1 MIVLNLLFL
10 TFVQTQILPERDLDI
25 MFWNM
30 ENFFDYK
37 DGGEGESDTE
47 FSSFGSRRWTRKRFQ
62 AKCNAFA
69 KTIFW
74 IKDSYGS
81 LPDVIGLAE
90 IENRNV
96 LYRLLKDTALKK
108 TDYAFIH
115 FDGNDRRGIDV
126 AILYR
131 KSVMTPS
138 SITRRQPLT
147 DDGDTLQTRD
157 MLNVHM
163 NLKSASEGHQG
174 IYFIVNHH
182 PSKYGGEEESRIKR
196 HFAMKTLKS
205 LVDSLNTMNPGGKI
219 IAMGDFND
227 TPDAEQFRIIE
238 DNIINKSESMYESG
252 RGTIRY
258 EGKWELIDMFLVS
271 ADLDSFTEMDILEI
285 PFLMTRESRHAGQKP
300 LRTYSGPRYLGG
312 VSDHLPIVLYFRK

>member
-10 TFVQTQILPERDLDI
+10 TFVQTQILPEQDLDI

-96 LYRLLKDTALKK
+96 L
-108 TDYAFIH
+108 
-115 FDGNDRRGIDV
+115 
-126 AILYR
+126 
-131 KSVMTPS
+131 
-138 SITRRQPLT
+138 
-147 DDGDTLQTRD
+147 
-157 MLNVHM
+157 
-163 NLKSASEGHQG
+163 
-174 IYFIVNHH
+174 IVF
-182 PSKYGGEEESRIKR
+182 SRTQ
-196 HFAMKTLKS
+196 H
-205 LVDSLNTMNPGGKI
+205 
-219 IAMGDFND
+219 
-227 TPDAEQFRIIE
+227 
-238 DNIINKSESMYESG
+238 
-252 RGTIRY
+252 
-258 EGKWELIDMFLVS
+258 
-271 ADLDSFTEMDILEI
+271 
-285 PFLMTRESRHAGQKP
+285 
-300 LRTYSGPRYLGG
+300 
-312 VSDHLPIVLYFRK
+312 